1 MQIFRRV
8 REDETHG
15 EGGVEGCAYDTVQ
28 TYATTDGRLAYVHTA
43 TPRMRAVRVGRAYT
57 RNHACARCV
66 ARAKIPQLFTP
77 EPEVAPLSP
86 APLL

>member
-15 EGGVEGCAYDTVQ
+15 EGGIKGCAYTVQ
-28 TYATTDGRLAYVHTA
+28 TYATMDGCLAYAHTA
-43 TPRMRAVRVGRAYT
+43 TPSMRTTRVGWSYT
-57 RNHACARCV
+57 QNHACARCY
-66 ARAKIPQLFTP
+66 ARAKYPQLFTP
-77 EPEVAPLSP
+77 EPEVAPLSL